1 MLILCAEE
9 IRNVKYL
16 WMGSLFDE
24 ATNGM
29 FTPTHSPFRYLTE
42 IMKMKKEKRKRRRK
56 KKNRRK
62 RKESRREFK
71 INWFCR
77 RG

>member
-1 MLILCAEE
+1 MLILRAEE
-9 IRNVKYL
+9 IWNVKYL

-42 IMKMKKEKRKRRRK
+42 MMKMKKEKRKRRRK
-56 KKNRRK
+56 KKKEKK
-62 RKESRREFK
+62 RE
-71 INWFCR
+71 
-77 RG
+77 